1 MEREWERRRLAEAR
15 AGLVR
20 ENQIA
25 REREEL
31 RKQLANEN
39 KQPIK
44 EQRSLNIHNYLHI
57 ATVPHITCNIAT
69 ALHDDT
75 Q

>member
-20 ENQIA
+20 ENQIV

-31 RKQLANEN
+31 RKQIANEN
-39 KQPIK
+39 KKISA
-44 EQRSLNIHNYLHI
+44 EQRARL
-57 ATVPHITCNIAT
+57 VV
-69 ALHDDT
+69 
-75 Q
+75 

>member
-39 KQPIK
+39 KKIAA
-44 EQRSLNIHNYLHI
+44 EQR
-57 ATVPHITCNIAT
+57 AR
-69 ALHDDT
+69 
-75 Q
+75 

>member
-1 MEREWERRRLAEAR
+1 MRNDNTQSLKEEEEKVEREWERRRLAEAR
-15 AGLVR
+15 AALVR

-39 KQPIK
+39 KKIAA
-44 EQRSLNIHNYLHI
+44 EQR
-57 ATVPHITCNIAT
+57 AR
-69 ALHDDT
+69 
-75 Q
+75 

>member
-1 MEREWERRRLAEAR
+1 MKNDNTQSLKEEEEKVEREWERRRLAEAR
-15 AGLVR
+15 AALVR

-39 KQPIK
+39 KKIAA
-44 EQRSLNIHNYLHI
+44 EQR
-57 ATVPHITCNIAT
+57 AR
-69 ALHDDT
+69 
-75 Q
+75 